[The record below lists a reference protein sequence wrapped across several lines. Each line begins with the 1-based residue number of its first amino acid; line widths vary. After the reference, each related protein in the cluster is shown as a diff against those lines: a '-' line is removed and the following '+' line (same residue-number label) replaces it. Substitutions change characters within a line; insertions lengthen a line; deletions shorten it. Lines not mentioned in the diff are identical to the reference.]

1 MSSYYITDLGTIAVN
16 KTETYLALTLILGCE
31 NGQIHEEHIFQVAIC
46 ALEKDIE
53 VNKAV

>member
-1 MSSYYITDLGTIAVN
+1 MSDYYVTDLGTIAVN
-16 KTETYLALTLILGCE
+16 KTETYLALTLIFGCE
-31 NGQIHEEHIFQVAIC
+31 NGQIHEEHIFQVVIC